1 MGSIIL
7 GVCLFCAFYTSYR
20 VIGQSSRPRKQ
31 KILISLFFLATFLL
45 PLFLKNKGDFT
56 GSFYIFCYT
65 AAYFLFIVA
74 ALFFCLIAIRDIIWA
89 FLCIREKI
97 KKVESPRFKWNK
109 PLLLGKSNRFLF
121 ILATAICVYSLYAG
135 LKTPNVKETVLIS
148 DKIQKPITIAVLAD
162 MHVSRTISKSKIKKI
177 VEATNKAEPDV
188 ILLPGDTIDDKNQYI
203 QLHLEELKNLKAPMG
218 VYATAGNHEIMK
230 DHEAAQEAFA
240 SIGVTYLFNEGVR
253 LGNNIYLAGIPD
265 SKTVKHINEPLD
277 LQKAFN
283 SADVT
288 NFKILMS
295 HRPKVFD
302 AFSEGEI
309 DFVISAHT
317 HGGQIFPFHILSKL
331 DNKYLAGLYEE
342 KNGML
347 YVSRGCGQWGPQMRF
362 LAPSEI
368 SIIRILPWTDEAAQ
382 KSLKNNKK
390 GIKNDKTAESKP
402 TEKESESLAEKGV
415 VYPVKDTK
423 TENFVDS
430 ILGKSKKEPQDE
442 TLKQLQ
448 EAQKEAD
455 QEAAINA
462 SRNIKVQSTTTQTA
476 AEKSESSRN
485 VSAHKNVEKA
495 ESALEEAKES
505 LDQAFEQV
513 ISNKVQEDLATE
525 RKKNEALQVEITQLR
540 IDLDKTKT
548 DSSKIIVRQNAAI
561 KLLEE
566 ERNLLKKAL
575 EDQRNAFTAEL
586 KASQDVIENQR
597 RIIAREQELSK
608 QTLALQKELVKEL
621 ELLKEDLKRYQ
632 RNALAQQSRGTIY
645 PAANQGHHPAP
656 QQTQGQYY
664 QIAQA
669 QPTQYIQ
676 SPLKPIQ
683 TTQSDRMPQAE
694 QRREERF
701 ANMEVIYHSNGAV
714 TRQMVKTVIIEYP
727 TYISAIKNVASYTTT
742 PEEEARTN
750 PNVVENALRKALD
763 LPLIEEGSTMQKKK
777 PLLLPLGQPAQRGL
791 SQELEE
797 ALSQQQTPN
806 IFGTIYKN

>member
-31 KILISLFFLATFLL
+31 KILISLFFLITFLF
-45 PLFLKNKGDFT
+45 PLILKNKGDLS
-56 GSFYIFCYT
+56 GAFYSICYT
-65 AAYFLFIVA
+65 GAYFLFITA
-74 ALFFCLIAIRDIIWA
+74 ALFFCLIAVRDVIWA
-89 FLCIREKI
+89 FLCIREKV

-148 DKIQKPITIAVLAD
+148 DRIQKPITIAVLGD
-162 MHVSRTISKSKIKKI
+162 MHLSRTISKNKIKKI
-177 VEATNKAEPDV
+177 VERTNKAEPDV
-188 ILLPGDTIDDKNQYI
+188 ILLPGDTIDDQIKYI
-203 QLHLEELKNLKAPMG
+203 QPHLDELKNLKAPLG
-218 VYATAGNHEIMK
+218 IYATAGNHEIMK
-230 DHEAAQEAFA
+230 NYDESKVAFE
-240 SIGVTYLFNEGVR
+240 SLGVTYLFNDGVK
-253 LGNNIYLAGIPD
+253 LGNNIFLAGIPD
-265 SKTVKHINEPLD
+265 TKTVKHINEPVD

-283 SADVT
+283 AADIT
-288 NFKILMS
+288 NFKILVS
-295 HRPKVFD
+295 HRPKVID
-302 AFSEGEI
+302 SLTEGVI
-309 DFVISAHT
+309 DLVIAAHT

-342 KNGML
+342 KNSML

-368 SIIRILPWTDEAAQ
+368 SIIRILPWADEAAR

-390 GIKNDKTAESKP
+390 GQKNNKDADAQSTKKDS
-402 TEKESESLAEKGV
+402 SESLSEKGV
-415 VYPVKDTK
+415 VYPVKDEK

-430 ILGKSKKEPQDE
+430 ILGKSQKDTQD
-442 TLKQLQ
+442 TTVQQLK

-455 QEAAINA
+455 KEASEAKASEQKEPVQAPAVTAPVNNSQEKATNA
-462 SRNIKVQSTTTQTA
+462 SISSKVK
-476 AEKSESSRN
+476 E
-485 VSAHKNVEKA
+485 A

-513 ISNKVQEDLATE
+513 LSNKVQDDLTAE

-540 IDLDKTKT
+540 IDLDKTKS
-548 DSSKIIVRQNAAI
+548 DASKIIVRQNAAI

-575 EDQRNAFTAEL
+575 EDQHNAFAAEL

-597 RIIAREQELSK
+597 RIIAREQELSR
-608 QTLALQKELVKEL
+608 QTLALQKELVREL

-632 RNALAQQSRGTIY
+632 RTTLAQQNRGTIY
-645 PAANQGHHPAP
+645 QP
-656 QQTQGQYY
+656 QATQGY
-664 QIAQA
+664 AQNI
-669 QPTQYIQ
+669 QPARPAQYIQ

-683 TTQSDRMPQAE
+683 RVQSDRMPQQE

-701 ANMEVIYHSNGAV
+701 ANMEVIYHPNGAV

-727 TYISAIKNVASYTTT
+727 TYISAVKNVASYTTT

-750 PNVVENALRKALD
+750 PTVVENALRKALG
-763 LPLIEEGSTMQKKK
+763 LPLIEEVRTQKK
-777 PLLLPLGQPAQRGL
+777 PLLLPLGNPATTGTA
-791 SQELEE
+791 QEFEE
-797 ALSQQQTPN
+797 ALSQQQAPT